1 MPKFDYIISGGG
13 ASGLLLAYKMA
24 NDTYFGDKTI
34 LLIDKE
40 KKSENDRTW
49 CFWEKNDGFYDD
61 ILTKKWDNIIFKGV
75 DIDINENIIPY
86 TYKMIRSASFYKK
99 LWEFID
105 TKPNITFIQDDVL
118 SITQKE
124 NFAEVKGVK
133 DSYHTP
139 NLCNSIFFDY
149 PHQNQSKYPVLQ
161 QHFIGYFIKLELPT
175 FDESSATFMDFSIAQ
190 KGNTRFM
197 YILPFSKT
205 EALFEY
211 TLFSENYLPEEEY
224 KQAIV
229 KYLAEKG
236 IENYEITEVEKGS
249 IPMTSYPF
257 WKHNSENIVNIGT
270 AGGWSKASSGY
281 TFQNINKNTSKLISY
296 LKTEQ
301 SLTAFQKKNR
311 FWYYDLLLLDI
322 LYKKNQLGASIFST
336 MFKNISTQRIFKFLD
351 EETSF
356 PEELSIFIRM
366 DKSLFMRAL
375 LGRIF

>member
-24 NDTYFGDKTI
+24 NDTYFDDKSI
-34 LLIDKE
+34 LIVDKE

-49 CFWEKNDGFYDD
+49 CFWDKNEGFYDD

-75 DIDINENIIPY
+75 DIDINENINPY
-86 TYKMIRSASFYKK
+86 TYKMIRSANFYQK
-99 LWEFID
+99 LWDVID
-105 TKPNITFIQDDVL
+105 TKTNITFIQDDVL

-124 NFAEVKGVK
+124 NYAEVKGAK
-133 DSYHTP
+133 GTYQTP

-149 PHQNQSKYPVLQ
+149 PHENQNKYPVLQ
-161 QHFIGYFIKLELPT
+161 QHFIGYFIKLEQPT
-175 FDESSATFMDFSIAQ
+175 FDENSATFMDFSIAQ

-211 TLFSENYLPEEEY
+211 TLFSENYLQEEEY

-229 KYLAEKG
+229 KYLAENG

-257 WKHNSENIVNIGT
+257 WKHNSKNVLNIGT

-281 TFQNINKNTSKLISY
+281 TFQNINKNTTKLIPY
-296 LKTEQ
+296 LKTGKPL
-301 SLTAFQKKNR
+301 STFYKKNR

-322 LYKKNQLGASIFST
+322 LYKKNQLGANIFST
-336 MFKNISTQRIFKFLD
+336 MFKNISPQRIFKFLD

-366 DKSLFMRAL
+366 DKPLFMKAL
-375 LGRIF
+375 LGRCF

>member
-1 MPKFDYIISGGG
+1 MSKFDYIISGGG

-24 NDTYFGDKTI
+24 NDKYFDDKSI
-34 LLIDKE
+34 LIVDKE

-49 CFWEKNDGFYDD
+49 CFWEKNEGLYDE
-61 ILTKKWDNIIFKGV
+61 ILTKKWDNIIFKGI
-75 DIDINENIIPY
+75 DIDINENINPY
-86 TYKMIRSASFYKK
+86 TYKMIRSANFYKK
-99 LWEFID
+99 LWDVID
-105 TKPNITFIQDDVL
+105 TKANITFIQDDVL
-118 SITQKE
+118 SIDQKE
-124 NFAEVKGVK
+124 NFAEVKGAK
-133 DSYHTP
+133 DTYQTP
-139 NLCNSIFFDY
+139 NLCNSIFFDF
-149 PHQNQSKYPVLQ
+149 PHENQNRYPVLQ
-161 QHFIGYFIKLELPT
+161 QHFIGYFIKVKQPT
-175 FDESSATFMDFSIAQ
+175 FDENSATFMDFSIAQ

-211 TLFSENYLPEEEY
+211 TLFSENYLQEEEY

-229 KYLAEKG
+229 KYLADHG

-257 WKHNSENIVNIGT
+257 WKHNSKNIVNIGT

-281 TFQNINKNTSKLISY
+281 TFQNINKNTTKLISY

-301 SLTAFQKKNR
+301 SLAVFQKKSR

-322 LYKKNQLGASIFST
+322 LYKKNQLGANIFST
-336 MFKNISTQRIFKFLD
+336 MFKNISPQRIFKFLD
-351 EETSF
+351 EETTF

-366 DKSLFMRAL
+366 DKPLFMRAL
-375 LGRIF
+375 LGRVF

>member
-1 MPKFDYIISGGG
+1 MPKFNYIISGGG

-24 NDTYFGDKTI
+24 NDTYFDDKSI
-34 LLIDKE
+34 LIVDKE

-49 CFWEKNDGFYDD
+49 CFWEKNEGFYDD

-75 DIDINENIIPY
+75 DIDINENINPY
-86 TYKMIRSASFYKK
+86 TYKMIRSANFYQK
-99 LWEFID
+99 LWDVID
-105 TKPNITFIQDDVL
+105 TKPNITFIQDDVF

-124 NFAEVKGVK
+124 NYAEVKGAK
-133 DSYHTP
+133 DTYQTS

-149 PHQNQSKYPVLQ
+149 PHENQNKYPVLQ
-161 QHFIGYFIKLELPT
+161 QHFIGYFIKLEQPT
-175 FDESSATFMDFSIAQ
+175 FDENSATFMDFSIAQ

-211 TLFSENYLPEEEY
+211 TLFSENYLQEEEY

-229 KYLAEKG
+229 KYLAENG
-236 IENYEITEVEKGS
+236 IENYQITEVEKGS

-281 TFQNINKNTSKLISY
+281 TFQNINKNTTKLIPY
-296 LKTEQ
+296 LKTGNPL
-301 SLTAFQKKNR
+301 STFYNKNR
-311 FWYYDLLLLDI
+311 FWYYVLLLLDI
-322 LYKKNQLGASIFST
+322 LYKKNQLGANIFST
-336 MFKNISTQRIFKFLD
+336 MFKNISPQRIFKFLD

-366 DKSLFMRAL
+366 DKPLFMKAL
-375 LGRIF
+375 LGRVF